1 MVAQC
6 ILLCET
12 EKGFCQV
19 LAAAWNG
26 LGRMGPQTAWQE
38 PEALFFSSPALPCR
52 SSCQGIPRMSG
63 FCPFVCFSSIC
74 HWIIFIHLW
83 LFQTRNL
90 RICLFLDIKG
100 GGSRKLTREFV
111 PPCVTGQDVWACAAW
126 PGQPPSREQVCIG
139 TLRSIL
145 GMGYNEAPNL
155 ENLGHILCHPVLCPL
170 APQ

>member
-6 ILLCET
+6 IFLCET
-12 EKGFCQV
+12 EKGYCQV

-100 GGSRKLTREFV
+100 GGGRKLTREFV
-111 PPCVTGQDVWACAAW
+111 PPCGDRARRVACAAW
-126 PGQPPSREQVCIG
+126 PAS
-139 TLRSIL
+139 
-145 GMGYNEAPNL
+145 
-155 ENLGHILCHPVLCPL
+155 PL
-170 APQ
+170 PGADVHRRFTFRPWEWARWSTKA